1 MLALLRIWVPALLVV
16 ALYRHYHRRLA
27 AFRLAPSSTARYFGS
42 GSAGWSGLDWIDRR
56 RYSAEG
62 QRHWLPAILWWVAS
76 MCACFV
82 AFLLTVPL
90 F

>member
-1 MLALLRIWVPALLVV
+1 MLALLRIWVPALLIA
-16 ALYRHYHRRLA
+16 ALFRHYHGRLA
-27 AFRLAPSSTARYFGS
+27 AFHLAPPSTGPYFGS
-42 GSAGWSGLDWIDRR
+42 GSSGWYGLDWIDRK

-76 MCACFV
+76 MCALFV
-82 AFLLTVPL
+82 AFLLTVRI